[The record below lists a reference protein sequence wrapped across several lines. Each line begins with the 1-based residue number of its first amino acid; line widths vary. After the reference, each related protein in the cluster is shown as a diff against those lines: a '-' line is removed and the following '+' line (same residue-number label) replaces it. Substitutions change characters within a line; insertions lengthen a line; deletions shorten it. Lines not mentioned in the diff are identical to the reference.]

1 VIEPKTV
8 IVGEEETDVDEER
21 LFVELWDTEGDVVK
35 APVALVTGV
44 TVLNTVVDIEGE
56 GEALIVD
63 DGEPVTLSVGE
74 MLRVT
79 LEEDVLEIEL
89 EGQAEALID
98 EDKELLTVVVF
109 DTDIDPDTLADLL
122 ADAEAETTLAVAQA
136 LPIEL

>member
-63 DGEPVTLSVGE
+63 DGEPVTLSVGA

-79 LEEDVLEIEL
+79 IEEDVLEIEL